1 MGLLEEIGNPVAG
14 LCGCGTLNAPF
25 GKLVLLRYPRHGEVS
40 EWTAGVT
47 RGLAFLLL
55 WGVWREATPR
65 LLNAGSGSG
74 DKVGLERLCH
84 GWLDVGCTEGWILCS
99 VYDGFGE
106 LLGRRGVP
114 RTTPMPRGPSRS
126 TRSGMDLVLRYT
138 GAVNLAYLDRKAH
151 LQSLSMLG

>member
-1 MGLLEEIGNPVAG
+1 MGKSPNGRLALHEGLLFCCFGGFGGG
-14 LCGCGTLNAPF
+14 LRSDCLM
-25 GKLVLLRYPRHGEVS
+25 LVV
-40 EWTAGVT
+40 
-47 RGLAFLLL
+47 GL
-55 WGVWREATPR
+55 
-65 LLNAGSGSG
+65 G

-114 RTTPMPRGPSRS
+114 RTTPMPRGPGRS